1 MLTSGVGYT
10 KLTHTRVY
18 TFNFLNNYLTAPV
31 IAKNK
36 IPDGESNGKP
46 SEISLSVNTGYKN
59 ISDFLSPPKLR
70 GVLGEGGDRDSSF
83 QERKHRPGVFYWIA
97 FVIDG
102 IVPRRP
108 FVHFLA

>member
-1 MLTSGVGYT
+1 MLISGVGYT

-59 ISDFLSPPKLR
+59 ISDLLSPPKLR
-70 GVLGEGGDRDSSF
+70 GVLGEGG
-83 QERKHRPGVFYWIA
+83 IA
-97 FVIDG
+97 TPLFRSENIAPVYFTG
-102 IVPRRP
+102 SP
-108 FVHFLA
+108 LL